1 MCIVSIGADLA
12 VLAAGLAA
20 GMINAVVGSGSLITF
35 PTLLAVG
42 LPPLTANVS
51 NTVGL
56 VPGSVAGAVGY
67 RRELVASRQH
77 LFALIGFT
85 AAGAAAGATLLL
97 QLPSSFFD
105 KAVPVLVLLAVALM
119 ALQPRLAAALAAR
132 GREPQGAGW
141 ELRLGVFATGVYG
154 GYFGAAQGV
163 ILLGLLGLLLPVTL
177 QQANGVKNVLGG
189 LANLVAG
196 VAFVLVAHV
205 DWAAAGLIAAGS
217 TVGGVLGARYGRRL
231 SASTL
236 RRIVVVGG
244 TVVGIVLLIQNKG

>member
-1 MCIVSIGADLA
+1 MSIGADLA

-20 GMINAVVGSGSLITF
+20 GTINAVVGSGSLVTF

-67 RRELVASRQH
+67 RREVVASREH
-77 LFALIGFT
+77 LLGLTGFT
-85 AAGAAAGATLLL
+85 AAGAVAGAALLL
-97 QLPSSFFD
+97 QLPSSIFD
-105 KAVPVLVLLAVALM
+105 RAVPVLVLLAVALM
-119 ALQPRLAAALAAR
+119 AVQPRLSAALAAR
-132 GREPQGAGW
+132 GRAPQHTGW

-177 QQANGVKNVLGG
+177 QQANGVKNVLAG

-196 VAFVLVAHV
+196 IAFILVAHV
-205 DWAAAGLIAAGS
+205 DWEMAGLVAAGS

-231 SASTL
+231 SPSAL
-236 RRIVVVGG
+236 RRIVVVAG
-244 TVVGIVLLIQNKG
+244 TAVGVVLLVRYHG

>member
-1 MCIVSIGADLA
+1 MSIGADLA
-12 VLAAGLAA
+12 VLAAGLVA
-20 GMINAVVGSGSLITF
+20 GTINAVVGSGSLVTF

-67 RRELVASRQH
+67 RRELAASRRH
-77 LFALIGFT
+77 LFALVGFT
-85 AAGAAAGATLLL
+85 AAGAVAGAALLL
-97 QLPSSFFD
+97 ALPSSIFD

-119 ALQPRLAAALAAR
+119 AAQPRLAARLAAQ
-132 GREPQGAGW
+132 GRAPQGAGW
-141 ELRLGVFATGVYG
+141 ALRLGVFATGVYG

-196 VAFVLVAHV
+196 VAFILVAHV
-205 DWAAAGLIAAGS
+205 DWAMAGLVAAGS
-217 TVGGVLGARYGRRL
+217 SVGGVLGARYGRRL
-231 SASTL
+231 SAPAL
-236 RRIVVVGG
+236 RRIVVVAG
-244 TVVGIVLLIQNKG
+244 TVVGVVLLVQNHG

>member
-1 MCIVSIGADLA
+1 MSIGADLA
-12 VLAAGLAA
+12 VLGAGLVA
-20 GMINAVVGSGSLITF
+20 GTINAVVGSGSLVTF

-42 LPPLTANVS
+42 LSPLTANVS

-56 VPGSVAGAVGY
+56 VPGSVAGAIGY
-67 RRELVASRQH
+67 RRELTASRQH
-77 LFALIGFT
+77 LFALTGFT
-85 AAGAAAGATLLL
+85 AAGAAVGAALLL
-97 QLPSSFFD
+97 QLPSSVFD

-119 ALQPRLAAALAAR
+119 AVQPRLAAALTAR
-132 GREPQGAGW
+132 GRVPQGAGW

-163 ILLGLLGLLLPVTL
+163 ILLGLLGLLLPVSL

-196 VAFVLVAHV
+196 LAFIVVAHV
-205 DWAAAGLIAAGS
+205 DWAAAGLVAAGS
-217 TVGGVLGARYGRRL
+217 SVGGVLGARYGRRV
-231 SASTL
+231 SSGTL

-244 TVVGIVLLIQNKG
+244 TVVGVVLLVQHHG